1 VQYQRVLRPQFAAP
15 LVVALFASGA
25 VFAEETGLE
34 YYGQRIDTMAH
45 ELVADIRPTLT
56 PHAQAVLD
64 EIVFQAPLAW
74 STNADAHRSFSGHRI
89 VEFNAGFLAVTDWL
103 AQAMI
108 ADWAGHDGCLN
119 EYSSYLAEKV
129 GHNSRRSSKGRE
141 RMPVYDFES
150 YAGSTHGQCA
160 GAMASTLDDARRQQ
174 LRQEILDAVTA
185 TVLLHEIAHHVLEHV
200 SGVGNNFMQ
209 RRLRE
214 VDADRWAIITAV
226 NAKYE
231 LRTAVPLFLFLAATG
246 GGTLEDEIRSSHP
259 SGLRRV
265 RDLLIQTRTLLDE
278 KDPVNAHILDASIDD
293 LNRSLR

>member
-1 VQYQRVLRPQFAAP
+1 LKKVQYQRVLSRNSPHP
-15 LVVALFASGA
+15 SSSPCSRA
-25 VFAEETGLE
+25 VPCLPKKTGLE

-209 RRLRE
+209 R
-214 VDADRWAIITAV
+214 
-226 NAKYE
+226 
-231 LRTAVPLFLFLAATG
+231 PAA
-246 GGTLEDEIRSSHP
+246 RS
-259 SGLRRV
+259 RR
-265 RDLLIQTRTLLDE
+265 
-278 KDPVNAHILDASIDD
+278 
-293 LNRSLR
+293 RSLGPSSRR